1 MARTA
6 SLVYEVRP
14 QVGPASEEM
23 APRAVGPT
31 GSTGTTGPTGR
42 PGATGPTGHP
52 GATGPTRGPGCTGP
66 IGATGRP
73 GLTGPPGGM
82 GGTGKTGN
90 TGPTGGKYAIL
101 ELSQQWRGLMC
112 VEAPVA
118 WFFDVARVM
127 VPLAH
132 TEIEAPIDP
141 LFVEACEPGTLRVLS
156 AQPDAPIAGTLG
168 AYVND
173 ENKVVVRCPSVPPKA
188 FSVILTLA
196 GARRGMAE
204 RFPVFSD
211 EQAARNRAFW
221 DQAIGAEETAAAAQP
236 ERG

>member
-14 QVGPASEEM
+14 QADPASEEM
-23 APRAVGPT
+23 EPRAVGPT
-31 GSTGTTGPTGR
+31 GPTGTTGPTGR
-42 PGATGPTGHP
+42 PGVTGPKGEPGTTGRS
-52 GATGPTRGPGCTGP
+52 GGPGQVGP
-66 IGATGRP
+66 IGPTGRP
-73 GLTGPPGGM
+73 GLYGPPGGM
-82 GGTGKTGN
+82 GGTGNTGD
-90 TGPTGGKYAIL
+90 TGPTGGKLAIL
-101 ELSQQWRGLMC
+101 ELGRQWRGLTC

-127 VPLAH
+127 VPLSH
-132 TEIEAPIDP
+132 TEIEAPVDP

-173 ENKVVVRCPSVPPKA
+173 ENKVVVRCPSVPLKA

-221 DQAIGAEETAAAAQP
+221 DQALGAEETAAAAQP

>member
-14 QVGPASEEM
+14 QADPASEEM

-31 GSTGTTGPTGR
+31 GPTGHPGVTGPKGDPGPTGR
-42 PGATGPTGHP
+42 PG
-52 GATGPTRGPGCTGP
+52 GPGPIGP

-73 GLTGPPGGM
+73 GEFGPPGGP
-82 GGTGKTGN
+82 GGTGNTGN
-90 TGPTGGKYAIL
+90 TGPTGGKFAIL
-101 ELSQQWRGLMC
+101 ELDRQWRGLTC

-168 AYVND
+168 VYVND
-173 ENKVVVRCPSVPPKA
+173 ENKVVVRCPSVPLKA

>member
-1 MARTA
+1 
-6 SLVYEVRP
+6 
-14 QVGPASEEM
+14 
-23 APRAVGPT
+23 
-31 GSTGTTGPTGR
+31 
-42 PGATGPTGHP
+42 
-52 GATGPTRGPGCTGP
+52 
-66 IGATGRP
+66 
-73 GLTGPPGGM
+73 M

-90 TGPTGGKYAIL
+90 TGPSGGKYAVL
-101 ELSQQWRGLMC
+101 ELGRQWRGLTC

-118 WFFDVARVM
+118 WFFDVARVI

-168 AYVND
+168 ASVND
-173 ENKVVVRCPSVPPKA
+173 ENKVVVRCPSVPLKA

-236 ERG
+236 ERS